1 MFHDEAEVFV
11 EAGKGGDGCM
21 SFRRERYVP
30 KGGPDGGDGGA
41 GGSVVFIADDAVGSL
56 RHLRQEVHI
65 RAEKGRPG
73 EGQNRIGRAGGDR
86 TIKVPCGTLIR
97 DRDTGLTLRDLVR
110 AGDRVVVA
118 RGGKPGRGNKHFATS
133 TNRAPRH
140 FTHGQEGEKR
150 WLVLELKLIA
160 DVGLV
165 GFPNAGKSTFLS
177 RVSAARPKVADY
189 PFTTLEPHLGLVELD
204 DHRTLVIADVP
215 GLIEGAHSG
224 RGLGRRFLRHL
235 ERTRLLLFLLDPTD
249 DTHAGP
255 AEAYAALEDE
265 IARFSPAMAAK
276 PRVVAATKAD
286 LWGEEPHAERLS
298 SALGTEVQPLSSV
311 SGQGLRRL
319 VQRLA
324 SLALNAPDAGPEG
337 GRTGGS

>member
-41 GGSVVFIADDAVGSL
+41 GGSVVFIADESVGSL

-73 EGQNRIGRAGGDR
+73 AGQNRIGRQGRDR
-86 TIKVPCGTLIR
+86 TIEVPCGTLIR
-97 DRDTGLTLRDLVR
+97 DRDTGLILRDLVR

-133 TNRAPRH
+133 TNRAPRR
-140 FTHGQEGEKR
+140 FTRGEEGERR
-150 WLVLELKLIA
+150 WLKLELKLIA

-189 PFTTLEPHLGLVELD
+189 PFTTLEPHLGIVELD

-215 GLIEGAHSG
+215 GLVEGAHSG
-224 RGLGRRFLRHL
+224 RGLGRQFLRHL

-255 AEAYAALEDE
+255 VEAYAALEDE
-265 IARFSPAMAAK
+265 IARFDPAMAGK

-286 LWGEEPHAERLS
+286 LWGQEPHAERLAA
-298 SALGTEVQPLSSV
+298 ALGTDVYPLSSV
-311 SGQGLRRL
+311 SGLGLRSL
-319 VQRLA
+319 VERLA
-324 SLALNAPDAGPEG
+324 RVARDAAEKASPGGEPGAP
-337 GRTGGS
+337 